1 MTGYAAQA
9 TWGVPGPTFLIIYL
23 LAAVALAVLATL
35 HRRALFAGSATPR
48 TGELAPQQAAYLN
61 GGERLAIY
69 TALGGL
75 RAAGAIGTADDKT
88 LVQMSAMP
96 AGATPLDAA
105 VYNAAGNRIAA
116 AALPRDPWVA
126 EALGRLRDGLE
137 AAGLATTA
145 AQRRTVRLWALA
157 GMGLAAVGVLRL
169 IAGVANDRPV
179 EFLVLAISAVVIL
192 WAFLVT
198 RVRQETRTGRAALEE
213 LRSRHA
219 YLAPDSSPAYA
230 TYGASGAAM
239 GVALYGT
246 PTLFAMDPAFAA
258 QAGIQRE
265 AAGSATSGGYSS
277 GGGGSCG
284 SGSSCGGGGSSCGGG
299 GCGG

>member
-1 MTGYAAQA
+1 MTGYAAEA

-23 LAAVALAVLATL
+23 VAAVAVAVLATL
-35 HRRALFAGSATPR
+35 HRRALSAGSATPR
-48 TGELAPQQAAYLN
+48 TGDLSPQQAAYLN
-61 GGERLAIY
+61 GGERLAVY

-105 VYNAAGNRIAA
+105 VYNAAGKRIRA
-116 AALPRDPWVA
+116 AALPGDPWVA
-126 EALGRLRDGLE
+126 EAVGRLREGLE

-145 AQRRTVRLWALA
+145 AQRRTVRLWGIA
-157 GMGLAAVGVLRL
+157 GLGLLAVGVLRL
-169 IAGVANDRPV
+169 IAGLANDRPV
-179 EFLVLAISAVVIL
+179 GFLALALTAVGAL
-192 WAFLVT
+192 SLFLLI
-198 RVRQETRTGRAALEE
+198 RLRRETRTGRAALED

-219 YLAPDSSPAYA
+219 YLAPDNSPSYA
-230 TYGASGAAM
+230 TYGVSGAAM

-258 QAGIQRE
+258 QADIQRV
-265 AAGSATSGGYSS
+265 AAGSSGSGGSVGYTPS
-277 GGGGSCG
+277 GGGSC
-284 SGSSCGGGGSSCGGG
+284 GGGSSCGGG
-299 GCGG
+299 GGGCGG